1 MYLSA
6 RKKIKIEDAE
16 DRKRRKRDLY
26 IGIGTLIAM
35 ATLTAVE
42 TVVYKQ
48 GGELPV
54 ANNILIFVIIN
65 INIILLLLI
74 LYLLVRNLVKL
85 FFERR
90 SRILGAKLKTKL
102 VAAFVSL
109 SLIPTLLL
117 FSFSIA
123 FISNSIEDW
132 FSEPIERTLKGAEEV
147 SQSYN
152 EKKSADAIYHA
163 EQISKRIKERKLI
176 NQNRLNSLRWYL
188 KAKMVEYN
196 LGSIEVFSSRQKEL
210 VKVTHPDLPE
220 DISPLTESSL
230 VKDGLRGKKASVV
243 QAVGGGDMIR
253 GVAPVFSTWKDGDV
267 VGATVVT
274 YYIPS
279 SIVSKMAD
287 IRKAYM
293 DYKQLTIVKYPVKIS
308 YLMTL
313 LMVTLVIIFTAIWFG
328 LYLAK
333 GITVPIQELAE
344 GTNEVANGNL
354 DFRIELESTDEI
366 GTLVTSFNK
375 MTEDLKASKSNLER
389 SNLDLEN
396 RRRYIEIILRS
407 VAAGV
412 ISVDKLGR
420 ISTINSS
427 AEKMLGAKGED
438 ILGKHYKT
446 LVEKNY
452 RDLIKDLVRDAFA
465 SGGTIEREAN
475 INLRG
480 EDVTLLLSL
489 SILRDE
495 RDNYLGMVLVFDDL
509 TELIKGERAAAWRE
523 VARRIAHEIK
533 NPLTPI
539 QLSAQRLQKKFG
551 DRVSEESTIFSECTS
566 TIIRQVDELKTLVN
580 EFSSFA
586 RMPAANPAPSDIG
599 GIINEAVFLYS
610 EAHRDVKFDTEVAE
624 DIPLL
629 NLDRNQIK
637 RVFIN
642 LLENAVEAINGGGII
657 EVSGRYSRKDNLV
670 RIEVADN
677 GSGIDA
683 RDKNRLFEPYF
694 STRKGGTGLGLAIVG
709 TIMKDHKAHI
719 RVRNNKPKGT
729 RFILEFPVSA

>member
-1 MYLSA
+1 MYIAS
-6 RKKIKIEDAE
+6 RKKIKIEDTR
-16 DRKRRKRDLY
+16 DREKKKRDLY
-26 IGIGTLIAM
+26 IIVGTLIAM
-35 ATLTAVE
+35 ALLTMLEAN
-42 TVVYKQ
+42 VYKQ
-48 GGELPV
+48 GGDLPV

-65 INIILLLLI
+65 INVVLLLLI
-74 LYLLVRNLVKL
+74 LYLLIRNLVKL
-85 FFERR
+85 FFERKN
-90 SRILGAKLKTKL
+90 RILGAKLKSKL

-117 FSFSIA
+117 FSFSVA

-132 FSEPIERTLKGAEEV
+132 FSEPIERTLRGAEEV
-147 SQSYN
+147 SRSYN
-152 EKKSADAIYHA
+152 EKKSADAMYYA

-176 NQNRLNSLRWYL
+176 NRNRLNSLRWYL
-188 KAKMVEYN
+188 KAKVKEYN
-196 LGSIEVFSSRQKEL
+196 LAGIEVYSSSRKVL
-210 VKVTHPDLPE
+210 VKVTHPDLPKNVSMLPE
-220 DISPLTESSL
+220 PSL
-230 VKDGLRGKKASVV
+230 VKDGLMGKKASVV
-243 QAVGGGDMIR
+243 QTAGRGDMIR
-253 GVAPVFSTWKDGDV
+253 GVAPIYSTWKKDDI

-293 DYKQLTIVKYPVKIS
+293 DYKQLMLVKHPVKMS

-344 GTNEVANGNL
+344 GTNAVANGNL
-354 DFRIELESTDEI
+354 DFKIELKSGDEI
-366 GTLVTSFNK
+366 GTLVTSFNR

-389 SNLDLEN
+389 INLDLEN

-420 ISTINSS
+420 ISTINRS
-427 AEKMLGAKGED
+427 AERMLGVRGED
-438 ILGKHYKT
+438 ILGRSYKS
-446 LVEKNY
+446 LVEDSY
-452 RDLIKDLVRDAFA
+452 RDLIKDLVKAAFA
-465 SGGTIEREAN
+465 AGGTIEREAN
-475 INLRG
+475 ITLKG
-480 EDVTLLLSL
+480 ESVTLLLSL

-509 TELIKGERAAAWRE
+509 TDLIKGERAAAWRE

-551 DRVSEESTIFSECTS
+551 DRMSEDRAVFSECIS
-566 TIIRQVDELKTLVN
+566 TIIKQVEEMKTLVD

-586 RMPAANPAPSDIG
+586 RMPAANPVSTDIRD
-599 GIINEAVFLYS
+599 IIDEVLFLYR
-610 EAHRDVKFDTEVAE
+610 EAHRGVSFSADLAKDL
-624 DIPLL
+624 PRL

-642 LLENAVEAINGGGII
+642 LLENAVEAVDGRGSI
-657 EVSGRYSRKDNLV
+657 EVSGRHSRKDRKV
-670 RIEVADN
+670 EVTVADN
-677 GSGIDA
+677 GRGIPA
-683 RDKNRLFEPYF
+683 PNRNRLFEPYF
-694 STRKGGTGLGLAIVG
+694 STKKGGTGLGLAIVE
-709 TIMKDHKAHI
+709 TIMKDHKGQI
-719 RVRNNKPKGT
+719 RVRNNRPKGT
-729 RFILEFPVSA
+729 KFILEFPVPA